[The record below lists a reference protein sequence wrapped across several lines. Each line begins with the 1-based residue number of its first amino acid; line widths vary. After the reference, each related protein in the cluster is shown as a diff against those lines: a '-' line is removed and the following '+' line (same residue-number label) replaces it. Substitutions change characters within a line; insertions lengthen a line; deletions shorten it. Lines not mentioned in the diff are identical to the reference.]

1 MTAFTFLCTCPDTYN
16 HFSKTS
22 SKSTCI
28 FTALSLN
35 LPSMEPFEIHILGCG
50 SALPTT
56 RHNAS
61 SQVVRIGNKLFM
73 IDCGEGTQ
81 LQLRRGHIHFSFIN
95 HIFISHL
102 HGDHCFGL
110 IGLISTFGL
119 LGRTAPLHIY
129 ADKKLEE
136 LLQPHINYFCK
147 GINYP
152 LFFHHIDASKH
163 DTIFE
168 DNTITVETLPLNHR
182 MPCCGFLFKEKPK
195 KRHLIGDAINYYNIP
210 IYMRQ
215 SIKDGA
221 DYTTPDRETI
231 PNSRL
236 TRDADPSRS
245 YAYCSDTLP
254 CPENCD
260 FIKDVDLLYHEATF
274 AESDKTRAK
283 STYHST
289 AKEAAGIAKKAAAK
303 RLVIGHYSSR
313 YDDTD
318 TLQNEASEIFPNTE
332 CADEGKVFSI

>member
-1 MTAFTFLCTCPDTYN
+1 
-16 HFSKTS
+16 
-22 SKSTCI
+22 
-28 FTALSLN
+28 
-35 LPSMEPFEIHILGCG
+35 MESFEIHILGCG

-61 SQVVRIGNKLFM
+61 SQVVKIGNKQFM

-129 ADKKLEE
+129 ADAMLEKIMKP
-136 LLQPHINYFCK
+136 QIDFYCK
-147 GINYP
+147 DLKYP
-152 LFFHHIDASKH
+152 LFFHSIDATRHSV
-163 DTIFE
+163 IYE
-168 DNTITVETLPLNHR
+168 DNTITVETLPLRHR

-195 KRHLIGDAINYYNIP
+195 KRHLIGDVANFYSIP
-210 IYMRQ
+210 AYMRQ
-215 SIKDGA
+215 AIKDGA
-221 DYTTPDRETI
+221 DFTTQEGETI

-254 CPENCD
+254 CPENN
-260 FIKDVDLLYHEATF
+260 IYIQNIDLLYHEATF
-274 AESDKTRAK
+274 AESEKERAML
-283 STYHST
+283 TYHST
-289 AKEAAGIAKKAAAK
+289 AKQAAEIAKGANVK

-313 YDDTD
+313 YEEEDLL
-318 TLQNEASEIFPNTE
+318 LQEAKDIFPNTQ
-332 CADEGKVFSI
+332 CANEGKVFSI